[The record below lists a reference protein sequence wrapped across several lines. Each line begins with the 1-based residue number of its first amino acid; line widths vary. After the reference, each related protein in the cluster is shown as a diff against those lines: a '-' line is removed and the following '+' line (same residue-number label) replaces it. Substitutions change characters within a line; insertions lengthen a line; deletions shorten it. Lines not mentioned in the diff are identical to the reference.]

1 MRPNPSLNT
10 LQNISSSDD
19 DYSPDKESNW
29 KKYIENA
36 FNQNDEIK
44 RETTVN
50 EAVKKKRIEQL
61 KHAMYKNYHQ
71 QEGLYFSPR

>member
-1 MRPNPSLNT
+1 M
-10 LQNISSSDD
+10 
-19 DYSPDKESNW
+19 
-29 KKYIENA
+29 
-36 FNQNDEIK
+36 K
-44 RETTVN
+44 RGATVN